1 MICKLEIYNGELNIF
16 PVVTNE
22 RLFAQITMSNIVEIT
37 LVQLINKPHYQQTKG
52 ESWLGNW

>member
-16 PVVTNE
+16 PIVTNE
-22 RLFAQITMSNIVEIT
+22 RVFAQITMGNIVEII

-52 ESWLGNW
+52 EY

>member
-22 RLFAQITMSNIVEIT
+22 RVFAQITMSNIVVEIT

-52 ESWLGNW
+52 EY

>member
-22 RLFAQITMSNIVEIT
+22 RVFAQITMGNIVEII
-37 LVQLINKPHYQQTKG
+37 LVQLINKPPLSANQGRKLVG
-52 ESWLGNW
+52 

>member
-22 RLFAQITMSNIVEIT
+22 RVFAQITMGNIVEIT
-37 LVQLINKPHYQQTKG
+37 LVQLINKPLSANQGRKLVG
-52 ESWLGNW
+52 

>member
-22 RLFAQITMSNIVEIT
+22 RVFAQITMGNIVKIT
-37 LVQLINKPHYQQTKG
+37 LVQLVNKPHYQQTKG
-52 ESWLGNW
+52 EY

>member
-22 RLFAQITMSNIVEIT
+22 RVFAQITIGNIVVDHLSSTDKQGPTIS
-37 LVQLINKPHYQQTKG
+37 KPR
-52 ESWLGNW
+52 ENIE